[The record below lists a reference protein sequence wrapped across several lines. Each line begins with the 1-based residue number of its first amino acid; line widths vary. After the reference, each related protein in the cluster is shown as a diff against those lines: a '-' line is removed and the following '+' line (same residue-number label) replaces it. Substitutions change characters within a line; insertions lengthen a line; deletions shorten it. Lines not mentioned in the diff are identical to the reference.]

1 MTIDDFKHE
10 LSVLNV
16 NFAQLSPFNQ
26 DYQHIRFIGPFA
38 GQDIVWDAHIY
49 SLSYFVYS
57 LNKPLP
63 GCGNVRAFLDV
74 GKENELGRKIEI
86 GLHLPYLDVPSL
98 KKTIIMVRQYK
109 LLALGRYEFGE
120 IINAK
125 DLWPDS

>member
-16 NFAQLSPFNQ
+16 DFAQLSPFNQ

-38 GQDIVWDAHIY
+38 EQDIVWDAHIY
-49 SLSYFVYS
+49 SLSYFVHS

-63 GCGNVRAFLDV
+63 NCGNVRAFLDV
-74 GKENELGRKIEI
+74 GEENELGRKIEI

-109 LLALGRYEFGE
+109 RLTLGRYEFGE
-120 IINAK
+120 II
-125 DLWPDS
+125 DV